1 MKTAALCAC
10 LAAPLCLATPGHAQ
24 SSLGF
29 TQGAAQVGAVSVDG
43 ETYAN
48 ASLSIDFA
56 ITGQHG
62 LQFDLGL
69 TDQDT
74 GALGSIDGHLYMAP
88 GRGWKYGLFGHV
100 ADLDGM
106 DATTLA
112 TGAEVMVDLGPST
125 RAEAKAGIGVRNP
138 GSFDFIFAQG
148 ALDHALSDRIGI
160 YTSGMVAE
168 YDEPGF
174 SATGYEGRIGARWH
188 LAAAP
193 VVIDASLG
201 RSGLWGEDSL
211 KAETVARLSISLTL
225 GADRSARAPVDRR
238 MFRPVA
244 PLAPLQLRGLE

>member
-10 LAAPLCLATPGHAQ
+10 LVAPLCLASPALAQ

-29 TQGAAQVGAVSVDG
+29 TQAEARVGAVSVDG
-43 ETYAN
+43 DSHAN
-48 ASLSIDFA
+48 ANLSIDFA
-56 ITGQHG
+56 ITGHHG

-69 TDQDT
+69 TDQAT
-74 GALGSIDGHLYMAP
+74 GALGYIDGHLYMVPGP
-88 GRGWKYGLFGHV
+88 GRKYGLFGHL
-100 ADLDGM
+100 ADLDGV

-112 TGAEVMVDLGPST
+112 MGAEAMVDLGRAT

-148 ALDHALSDRIGI
+148 ALDHALSDRLGI
-160 YTSGMVAE
+160 YAAGMVAE

-174 SATGYEGRIGARWH
+174 SATGYEARIGARWY
-188 LAAAP
+188 LSAAP
-193 VVIDASLG
+193 VVIDASVG

-211 KAETVARLSISLTL
+211 RAETVVRLSVSLTL
-225 GADRSARAPVDRR
+225 GADRSARAPAERQ
-238 MFRPVA
+238 MFRSVA

>member
-1 MKTAALCAC
+1 MKPAALFAC
-10 LAAPLCLATPGHAQ
+10 LAAPLCLATPALAQ

-29 TQGAAQVGAVSVDG
+29 TQGEARVGAVSVDG
-43 ETYAN
+43 ETRAN

-56 ITGQHG
+56 ITGHHG

-69 TDQDT
+69 ADQAT
-74 GALGSIDGHLYMAP
+74 GALGSIDGHLYMVP

-100 ADLDGM
+100 SDLDGI

-112 TGAEVMVDLGPST
+112 LGAEAMVDLGPAT

-138 GSFDFIFAQG
+138 GSFDCIFAQG
-148 ALDHALSDRIGI
+148 ALDHALSDRVGI
-160 YTSGMVAE
+160 YAAAMVAD

-174 SATGYEGRIGARWH
+174 SATGYEARIGARWH
-188 LAAAP
+188 LASAP
-193 VVIDASLG
+193 VVIDASIG

-211 KAETVARLSISLTL
+211 KAETVARLSVSLTL

>member
-10 LAAPLCLATPGHAQ
+10 LAAPLCLASPALAQ

-29 TQGAAQVGAVSVDG
+29 TQAEAQVGAVSVEG
-43 ETYAN
+43 ETHAT

-56 ITGQHG
+56 ITGHHG

-69 TDQDT
+69 ADQAT

-88 GRGWKYGLFGHV
+88 GRGWKYGLFGHL

-112 TGAEVMVDLGPST
+112 VGAEAMVDLGPAT
-125 RAEAKAGIGVRNP
+125 RAEVQAGIGVRNP

-148 ALDHALSDRIGI
+148 ALDHALSDRVGV
-160 YTSGMVAE
+160 YVAGMVAE

-174 SATGYEGRIGARWH
+174 SATGYEGRVGARWH
-188 LAAAP
+188 LASAP

-211 KAETVARLSISLTL
+211 KAETVARLSVSLTL
-225 GADRSARAPVDRR
+225 GADRSARAPAARQ
-238 MFRPVA
+238 MFRRVA